1 MIIDVLRRD
10 RRHVAKV
17 VFWLDL
23 PIEES
28 VDWSHHESE
37 VVLVS
42 RKNAAFDIDLFQRGV
57 VSVGGRQI
65 LVQRKP
71 ASKRETRHEIVGR

>member
-42 RKNAAFDIDLFQRGV
+42 RKNAAFDIDLFQRSV
-57 VSVGGRQI
+57 VAVGGRQI
-65 LVQRKP
+65 LGQRKQTVKCQIGN
-71 ASKRETRHEIVGR
+71 SDVGR